1 MKFSLKNNYFKVLLS
16 FFLILIFGIYVYIVN
31 DYDWDEA
38 SIATFGFIVFTIGL
52 VIIFWVL
59 LSIIGI
65 KSGFASRFLISSI
78 LIFSLLIASGLA
90 EKKNRKSAPLTLCD
104 CLKSKA
110 STPSS
115 KCKTKFRSIYGTSDP
130 SANQMKND
138 YYNCK

>member
-16 FFLILIFGIYVYIVN
+16 FFLILIFGIYAYIVN
-31 DYDWDEA
+31 DYDWEDA
-38 SIATFGFIVFTIGL
+38 SIATFVFIVFTIGL

-78 LIFSLLIASGLA
+78 LIFSLLIASGGA
-90 EKKNRKSAPLTLCD
+90 EKPKSAPLTLCD
-104 CLKSKA
+104 CLKSKEY
-110 STPSS
+110 PLSS